1 MKHRMLL
8 LLIPAMI
15 ILTHCNYENE
25 EELFGENDCSTQPA
39 SLTEDVIPIINI
51 NCAISGCHE
60 PGVQAPDLTQK
71 ENIIASAPLIKTQ
84 VQTRTMPPSDTELP
98 LSTHEIQTIVC
109 WVDNGAQ
116 EN

>member
-1 MKHRMLL
+1 MKLQIL
-8 LLIPAMI
+8 VWLALNTI
-15 ILTHCNYENE
+15 IWGGCTYENE
-25 EELFGENDCSTQPA
+25 EELFGQQDCSTQPA

-60 PGVQAPDLTQK
+60 PGVQAPDLTKK
-71 ENIIASAPLIKTQ
+71 EIILASAPLIKTQ
-84 VQTRTMPPSDTELP
+84 VQTRTMPPTDSQAP
-98 LSTHEIQTIVC
+98 LSTNEIQTIVC

>member
-1 MKHRMLL
+1 MKYRMLL
-8 LLIPAMI
+8 WLMPAMI

-25 EELFGENDCSTQPA
+25 EELFGEKDCSTLPA

-60 PGVQAPDLTQK
+60 PGVQAPDLTKK
-71 ENIIASAPLIKTQ
+71 ENIIASASLIKTQ
-84 VQTRTMPPSDTELP
+84 VQTRTMPPTDSEDP
-98 LSTHEIQTIVC
+98 LSANEIQTIVC

>member
-1 MKHRMLL
+1 MKQQILL
-8 LLIPAMI
+8 LLMFTVVM
-15 ILTHCNYENE
+15 LTHCSYENE
-25 EELFGENDCSTQPA
+25 EDLFGGTDCSIQPA

-60 PGVQAPDLTQK
+60 PGVQAPDLTKK
-71 ENIIASAPLIKTQ
+71 ENIIASAELIKTQ
-84 VQTRTMPPSDTELP
+84 VQTRSMPPSDSELP
-98 LSTHEIQTIVC
+98 LSANEIQTIVC

>member
-1 MKHRMLL
+1 MKYQLL
-8 LLIPAMI
+8 LMLALAM
-15 ILTHCNYENE
+15 LMLPQCSYENE
-25 EELFGENDCSTQPA
+25 EELFGERDCSTQPA
-39 SLTEDVIPIINI
+39 SFTEDVMPIISI

-84 VQTRTMPPSDTELP
+84 VQTRTMPPSDSEAP
-98 LSTHEIQTIVC
+98 LSSNEIQTIVC

>member
-1 MKHRMLL
+1 MRYRISLILALL
-8 LLIPAMI
+8 MI
-15 ILTHCNYENE
+15 ILTYCKYENE
-25 EELFGENDCSTQPA
+25 EELFGQEDCSTQPA

-71 ENIIASAPLIKTQ
+71 EIIIASAPLIKTQ
-84 VQTRTMPPSDTELP
+84 VQARTMPPSDADAP
-98 LSTHEIQTIVC
+98 LSASEIQTIVC